1 MQEDEALHRE
11 HTLMGNQWTKLSQ
24 KFPGRTENGVKNRF
38 HSAAWKKYVVEAGLD
53 RDGGSDPAEEVTDSS
68 SSNADPSERDD
79 DAAAGYQAGD
89 SPFKRPRRVTLGE
102 FREVV
107 VPSSEAS
114 SRPSLVG
121 AEDESA
127 FAAAQV
133 LSCITPRGY
142 TPVQSAFAKVG
153 LASCRE
159 TENEQQPAK
168 DSPDQ
173 N

>member
-1 MQEDEALHRE
+1 MCLTKFQRENFCLHCFNASGQIFFANLTC
-11 HTLMGNQWTKLSQ
+11 H
-24 KFPGRTENGVKNRF
+24 
-38 HSAAWKKYVVEAGLD
+38 
-53 RDGGSDPAEEVTDSS
+53 GSP
-68 SSNADPSERDD
+68 DD
-79 DAAAGYQAGD
+79 
-89 SPFKRPRRVTLGE
+89 FVTLGE

-159 TENEQQPAK
+159 SENEQRPAK